1 MVIQKLL
8 FPREE
13 VCNEWEMFLH
23 SKAIKKEYPVRIT
36 KKQFVKA
43 EGAKLN
49 GRNKLYAK
57 RFKDGGFIIPKGD
70 AVSLQSYFNA
80 FSIGKWRK
88 YTFIEDLSLHLN
100 IKGDVKVRAFN
111 AVGKTYHEGEPT
123 DDTKDRYYFKKA
135 SRREIEVSTHKTKDG
150 VTVTFPNLNY
160 EGILYIKIEALEDAV
175 LYGGEYITN
184 TKKENDVN
192 LALCI
197 CTFKREEFV
206 TRNVNQVID
215 GIINNKNSVM
225 KDNVEVFVSDNGQ
238 TLPAD
243 TFKSDKVFLFPNRN
257 VGGAGGFTR
266 DMIEAVLYRK
276 NNNLSHVILMDD
288 DIILDA
294 EVLERNYLFLKFL
307 KSEYSKAMVGGELFE
322 LDKRYLQF
330 EAGAAYRQVVI
341 QSYNQMWDMRNPDA
355 VAGNEVE
362 NPMNFNGWWYCCIPV
377 SYVREDN
384 LPLPVFIHR
393 DDVEY
398 GMRNEENGTILL
410 NGLSVWHPQGPG
422 KASTAMNY
430 YDVRNDL
437 ICMCDKKD
445 APTASEVMNHI
456 TRGVIGNMLRYR
468 YQVIDC
474 IFYALEDY
482 YKGPDYFMK
491 LDPIENHKELARF
504 NYDFSEP
511 TDVDLSKIKNEKA
524 KDLPRDIY
532 LKSALCW
539 LLPAKDYTRVCSLED
554 VGLAFRARNI
564 YLYDKNRKEGFM
576 ATKSYKE
583 AFRIFFK
590 YLRIMSLIYL
600 KHDRVTK
607 EWASRK
613 KDYTSLSYW
622 EKYLEI
628 NK

>member
-23 SKAIKKEYPVRIT
+23 SKEIKKQCPVKIT
-36 KKQFVKA
+36 SRRFERP
-43 EGAKLN
+43 EGAQLQQ
-49 GRNKLYAK
+49 RNKLYEK
-57 RFKDGGFIIPKGD
+57 RFKKGAFIIPKGD
-70 AVSLQSYFNA
+70 KVSLQSYFNA

-88 YTFIEDLSLHLN
+88 YTFIQDLTLHLKLDGKVN
-100 IKGDVKVRAFN
+100 VKAFN
-111 AVGKTYHEGEPT
+111 AIGNTYHEGEPT
-123 DDTKDRYYFKKA
+123 DDTKDRYYFRKA
-135 SRREIEVSTHKTKDG
+135 TRREIDVKVTKVKDG
-150 VTVTFPNLNY
+150 VNVTFPNLDY
-160 EGILYIKIEALEDAV
+160 EGILYVKIEALGDV
-175 LYGGEYITN
+175 KFYGGEYITN
-184 TKKENDVN
+184 TAKRNDVN

-215 GIINNKNSVM
+215 GIINNKKSVM

-243 TFKSDKVFLFPNRN
+243 TFKCDKVHLFPNRN

-288 DIILDA
+288 DIVLDA
-294 EVLERNYLFLKFL
+294 EVLERNFLFLKFL
-307 KSEYSKAMVGGELFE
+307 RPYYSKAMIGGELFE
-322 LDKRYLQF
+322 LDRRYLQF

-341 QSYNQMWDMRNPDA
+341 QSFNQLWDMRNPDA
-355 VAGNEVE
+355 VAANEVE

-398 GMRNEENGTILL
+398 GMRNEDNGTILL

-445 APTASEVMNHI
+445 APTAYEVMNHI

-474 IFYALEDY
+474 IFYALRDY
-482 YKGPDYFMK
+482 YKGPKYFMN
-491 LDPIENHKELARF
+491 LDPIDNHKELARF
-504 NYDFSEP
+504 NYEFSEP
-511 TDVDLSKIKNEKA
+511 DGIDLSKMKDEKA
-524 KDLPRDIY
+524 KDLPNDIY

-539 LLPAKDYTRVCSLED
+539 LLPSRNYTRICSLED
-554 VGLAFRARNI
+554 VGLAYRAKHV
-564 YLYDKNRKEGFM
+564 YLYDENRKAGFM
-576 ATKSYKE
+576 TTKSYKE
-583 AFRIFFK
+583 AFRIFK
-590 YLRIMSLIYL
+590 DYIKIMLLIAL
-600 KHDRVTK
+600 KHERVTK
-607 EWASRK
+607 QWAKRK
-613 KDYTSLSYW
+613 KEYTSLSYW
-622 EKYLEI
+622 EKYLEL
-628 NK
+628 K

>member
-13 VCNEWEMFLH
+13 VCNEWEMYLH
-23 SKAIKKEYPVRIT
+23 SRNVKKKLPVRLT
-36 KKQFVKA
+36 RRQFERK
-43 EGAKLN
+43 EGKELQ
-49 GRNKLYAK
+49 GRNKLYEK
-57 RFKDGGFIIPKGD
+57 RYKNGAFTIPKGD
-70 AVSLQSYFNA
+70 VVSLQSYFNA
-80 FSIGKWRK
+80 FSIGKWKK
-88 YTFIEDLSLHLN
+88 YTYIEDLTLHLSLKGN
-100 IKGDVKVRAFN
+100 VRIKAYN
-111 AVGKTYHEGEPT
+111 AVGSTYHELEPT
-123 DDTKDRYYFKKA
+123 DDTKDRYYFNKATRRRIEADVKK
-135 SRREIEVSTHKTKDG
+135 VSDG
-150 VTVTFPNLNY
+150 VNVTFPNLNY
-160 EGILYIKIEALEDAV
+160 EGIIYIKIEALEDV
-175 LYGGEYITN
+175 KLYGGEYMTD
-184 TKKENDVN
+184 TKSTNDVN

-215 GIINNKNSVM
+215 GIINNPDSVM

-243 TFKSDKVFLFPNRN
+243 TFNCDKVHLFPNRN

-266 DMIEAVLYRK
+266 GMIESVLYRQPTK
-276 NNNLSHVILMDD
+276 LSHVILMDD
-288 DIILDA
+288 DIVLSS
-294 EVLERNYLFLKFL
+294 EVLLRNYLFLKYL
-307 KSEYSKAMVGGELFE
+307 RAEYSKMMVGGELFE
-322 LDKRYLQF
+322 LDRRYLQF

-341 QSYNQMWDMRNPDA
+341 QSFNQIWDMRNPDA
-355 VAGNEVE
+355 VAANEVE
-362 NPMNFNGWWYCCIPV
+362 NPMNFNGWWYCCIPI

-437 ICMCDKKD
+437 ICMCDKID
-445 APTASEVMNHI
+445 SPSREEVMNHI

-474 IFYALEDY
+474 IFYALKDY

-491 LDPIENHKELARF
+491 LDPIENHKNVAVF
-504 NYDFSEP
+504 NYEFSEP
-511 TDVDLSKIKNEKA
+511 DGIDMSTLKDEKA

-532 LKSALCW
+532 LKSFLCW
-539 LLPAKDYTRVCSLED
+539 FLPSKDYTRVCSLED
-554 VGLAFRARNI
+554 VGLAYRARRV
-564 YLYDKNRKEGFM
+564 YLYDENRKAGFM
-576 ATKSYKE
+576 TEKSYKE

-590 YLRIMSLIYL
+590 YLRVMTMIYL
-600 KHDRVTK
+600 KHDRVTD
-607 EWASRK
+607 EWARRK
-613 KDYTSLSYW
+613 QEYTSLSFW
-622 EKYLEI
+622 EKYLEL
-628 NK
+628 K

>member
-1 MVIQKLL
+1 MVIQKIL

-13 VCNEWEMFLH
+13 VCNEWEMFFH
-23 SKAIKKEYPVRIT
+23 SRNVKKEYPVRLT
-36 KKQFVKA
+36 RRQFVRS
-43 EGAKLN
+43 EGKELCN
-49 GRNKLYAK
+49 RNKIYEK
-57 RFKDGGFIIPKGD
+57 RYKDGGFKIPKGD
-70 AVSLQSYFNA
+70 VVSLQSYFNA

-88 YTFIEDLSLHLN
+88 YTYINDLSLHLN
-100 IKGDVKVRAFN
+100 LSGDVKIRAFN
-111 AVGKTYHEGEPT
+111 AVGKSYHEGEPT

-135 SRREIEVSTHKTKDG
+135 IRREIEVKVSKVKDG
-150 VTVTFPNLNY
+150 VNVKFPNIDY
-160 EGILYIKIEALEDAV
+160 EGIIYIKIEALEDV
-175 LYGGEYITN
+175 TLYGGEYL
-184 TKKENDVN
+184 TKTKSENDVN

-215 GIINNKNSVM
+215 GIINNSSSVM
-225 KDNVEVFVSDNGQ
+225 KNNVEVFVSDNGQ

-243 TFKSDKVFLFPNRN
+243 TFKSDKVHLFPNRN

-266 DMIEAVLYRK
+266 DMIEAVLYRP

-288 DIILDA
+288 DIVLDS

-307 KSEYSKAMVGGELFE
+307 KKEHSKAMVGGELFE

-330 EAGAAYRQVVI
+330 EAGAAFREVVI
-341 QSYNQMWDMRNPDA
+341 QSYNQIWDMRNPDA
-355 VAGNEVE
+355 VAANEVE
-362 NPMNFNGWWYCCIPV
+362 NPMNFNGWWYTCIPV
-377 SYVREDN
+377 SFVREDN

-445 APTASEVMNHI
+445 APSKELVMNHI

-482 YKGPDYFMK
+482 YKGTDYFMS
-491 LDPIENHKELARF
+491 LDPIDNHKKLARF
-504 NYDFSEP
+504 NYEFSKP
-511 TDVDLSKIKNEKA
+511 DGIDLSKIKDEKA
-524 KDLPRDIY
+524 KDLPSDIY

-539 LLPAKDYTRVCSLED
+539 LLPSRDYTRICSLED
-554 VGLAFRARNI
+554 VGLAFRARRI
-564 YLYDKNRKEGFM
+564 YLYDENREAGFM
-576 ATKSYKE
+576 TEKSYKE

-590 YLRIMSLIYL
+590 YLRIMLMIYT
-600 KHDRVTK
+600 KHDRVSK

-613 KDYTSLSYW
+613 KEYVSLKYW
-622 EKYLEI
+622 EKYLEL
-628 NK
+628 K